1 MAEKKPISPQ
11 NGGPGHGPG
20 GGPGRHGYQKPKDL
34 RGTLAKLMRYLGRY
48 KAALCLVAVLLII
61 SSACTVGG
69 SYLIK
74 PLINDYILPGDF
86 PGLAKMLTV
95 MGCVY
100 LVGAVCSFGYARIMV
115 HVSQNTVARIRKDL
129 FDKMQ
134 SLPLKYFDTHTHGE
148 LMSRYTNDIE
158 TVSEALNNSFGSL
171 ISCTLNFL
179 GTIAMMIVLSPL
191 LTGITFIMLAV
202 MLGVVKVIGGRSRR
216 YFARQ
221 QAAIGAVNGYIEEM
235 IEGQKVIKV
244 FNHEEAAVAGFAGLN
259 EDYRQAATRAQ
270 AYAGAM
276 MPAMGNLSY
285 INYAITCCVGAILA
299 ISGGSF
305 RLGDL
310 GAFLQY
316 TRQVSQPITQ
326 ISQQVNTIL
335 AAVAGAERVFEVME
349 TEPEVDEGKV
359 KLVRVSED
367 HSGALQ
373 EASYDTGE
381 WAWKKADGTLVPLR
395 GDVRFD
401 HVVFGYDP
409 RKTILHDI
417 SLYAKP
423 GQKIAF
429 VGSTGAGKTT
439 ITSLINRFYEIQS
452 GTITYD
458 GIDVRDIEKDS
469 LRRSLGVVLQDT
481 HLFTGTVADNI
492 RYGRL
497 DATDEEVE
505 AAARLAGADT
515 FIRHLP
521 QGYQTP
527 LSGDGGN
534 LSQGERQLLNIARAA
549 CANPPVL
556 ILDEATSS
564 IDTRTEKII
573 EKGMDRLMAGRTVF
587 VIAHRLSTVRNAK
600 AIMVLEQGS
609 IIERGD
615 HDDLITQKGRY
626 YQLYTGQAELS

>member
-1 MAEKKPISPQ
+1 MAEKKHPGP
-11 NGGPGHGPG
+11 GMPPPGPHGPGHAPKG
-20 GGPGRHGYQKPKDL
+20 GFRKPKNM
-34 RGTLAKLMRYLGRY
+34 RGTLRKLMRYLGRY
-48 KAALCLVAVLLII
+48 KAHLALVVILLFI

-86 PGLAKMLTV
+86 PGLAKMLGV
-95 MGCVY
+95 MALVY
-100 LVGAVCSFGYARIMV
+100 IVGAVCSFGYARIMV
-115 HVSQNTVARIRKDL
+115 HVSQNTVAKIRADL

-134 SLPLKYFDTHTHGE
+134 GLPLKYFDAHTHGE

-158 TVSEALNNSFGSL
+158 TVSEALNNSFASV
-171 ISCTLNFL
+171 ISCSLNFL
-179 GTIAMMIVLSPL
+179 GTIAMMLVLSPV
-191 LTGITFIMLAV
+191 LTLITFGALAV
-202 MLGVVKVIGGRSRR
+202 MLAVVKAVGGRSRQ
-216 YFARQ
+216 YFAAQ
-221 QAAIGAVNGYIEEM
+221 QKAVGEVNGYIEEM

-244 FNHEEAAVAGFAGLN
+244 FNHESAAKEGFDQRNEA
-259 EDYRQAATRAQ
+259 YRQAGTRAQ
-270 AYAGAM
+270 IYAGIM
-276 MPAMGNLSY
+276 MPVMGNLSY
-285 INYAITCCVGAILA
+285 INYAVTCCVGGLLA
-299 ISGGSF
+299 IRS
-305 RLGDL
+305 GDL
-310 GAFLQY
+310 GGLAAFLQY

-335 AAVAGAERVFEVME
+335 SAVAGAERVFEVME
-349 TEPEVDEGKV
+349 AQPEVDEGKV
-359 KLVRVSED
+359 TLVRVTEGRDGSL
-367 HSGALQ
+367 A
-373 EASYDTGE
+373 EANFDTGA
-381 WAWKKADGTLVPLR
+381 WAWKKPDGELAPLQ
-395 GDVRFD
+395 GDVLFD
-401 HVVFGYDP
+401 HVVFGYDEDQ
-409 RKTILHDI
+409 TVLHDV
-417 SLYAKP
+417 SLFAKP

-439 ITSLINRFYEIQS
+439 ITNLINRFYEIRS

-497 DATDEEVE
+497 EATDEEVE
-505 AAARLAGADT
+505 AAAKLAGADT

-521 QGYQTP
+521 RGYDTV
-527 LSGDGGN
+527 LSGDGGS

-564 IDTRTEKII
+564 IDTRTEKLI

-600 AIMVLEQGS
+600 AIMVLEQGE

-615 HDDLITQKGRY
+615 HDDLIAQHGRY
-626 YQLYTGQAELS
+626 YQLYTGQMELD

>member
-1 MAEKKPISPQ
+1 
-11 NGGPGHGPG
+11 
-20 GGPGRHGYQKPKDL
+20 
-34 RGTLAKLMRYLGRY
+34 MRYLGRY
-48 KAALCLVAVLLII
+48 KALLVLVVVLLVI
-61 SSACTVGG
+61 SSACNVGG
-69 SYLIK
+69 SYLLK

-86 PGLAKMLTV
+86 PGLAKMLCLMAV
-95 MGCVY
+95 VY
-100 LVGAVCSFGYARIMV
+100 VTGAACSYAYARIMV
-115 HVSQNTVARIRKDL
+115 HVSQNTVAKIREDL

-134 SLPLKYFDTHTHGE
+134 RLPLRYFDTHTHGE
-148 LMSRYTNDIE
+148 LMSRYTNDID
-158 TVSEALNNSFGSL
+158 TVSEALNNSFASL
-171 ISCTLNFL
+171 ISCSLTFL
-179 GTIAMMIVLSPL
+179 GIIAMMIVLSPI
-191 LTGITFIMLAV
+191 LTAITFL
-202 MLGVVKVIGGRSRR
+202 MLGVMLLVVKTVGSRSRR
-216 YFARQ
+216 YFAAQ
-221 QAAIGAVNGYIEEM
+221 QKAIGEVNGYIEEM

-244 FNHEEAAVAGFAGLN
+244 FNHEEAAKAGFRQRNEAYRRAGTL
-259 EDYRQAATRAQ
+259 AQ
-270 AYAGAM
+270 IYAGM
-276 MPAMGNLSY
+276 MPPAMGNLSHV
-285 INYAITCCVGAILA
+285 NYAITCCVGAILA
-299 ISGGSF
+299 IRS
-305 RLGDL
+305 GDL
-310 GAFLQY
+310 GGLAAFLQY
-316 TRQVSQPITQ
+316 TKQVSQPINQ

-335 AAVAGAERVFEVME
+335 SAVAGAERIFEVME
-349 TEPEVDEGKV
+349 EKPETNEGKV
-359 KLVRVSED
+359 TLVRVTEGC
-367 HSGALQ
+367 SGQLT
-373 EASYDTGE
+373 EADFDTGA
-381 WAWKKADGTLVPLR
+381 WAWKKPGGGLVPVR

-409 RKTILHDI
+409 RKTVLHDI
-417 SLYAKP
+417 SLFAKP

-439 ITSLINRFYEIQS
+439 ITNLINRFYEIQS

-497 DATDEEVE
+497 EATDEEVE
-505 AAARLAGADT
+505 AAARLAGADG

-521 QGYQTP
+521 HGYQTV

-600 AIMVLEQGS
+600 AIMVLEQGQ

-615 HDDLITQKGRY
+615 HEDLIAQRGRY
-626 YQLYTGQAELS
+626 YQLYTGQTELD

>member
-1 MAEKKPISPQ
+1 
-11 NGGPGHGPG
+11 
-20 GGPGRHGYQKPKDL
+20 
-34 RGTLAKLMRYLGRY
+34 MRYLGRY
-48 KAALCLVAVLLII
+48 KALLVLVVVLLVI
-61 SSACTVGG
+61 SSACNVGG
-69 SYLIK
+69 SYLLK

-86 PGLAKMLTV
+86 PGLAKMLCLMAV
-95 MGCVY
+95 VY
-100 LVGAVCSFGYARIMV
+100 VTGAACSYAYARIMV
-115 HVSQNTVARIRKDL
+115 HVSQNTVAKIREDL

-134 SLPLKYFDTHTHGE
+134 RLPLRYFDTHTHGE
-148 LMSRYTNDIE
+148 LMSRYTNDID
-158 TVSEALNNSFGSL
+158 TVSEALNNSFASL
-171 ISCTLNFL
+171 ISCSLTFL
-179 GTIAMMIVLSPL
+179 GIIAMMIVLSPI
-191 LTGITFIMLAV
+191 LTAITFL
-202 MLGVVKVIGGRSRR
+202 MLGVMLLVVKTVGSRSRR
-216 YFARQ
+216 YFAAQ
-221 QAAIGAVNGYIEEM
+221 QKAIGEVNGYIEEM

-244 FNHEEAAVAGFAGLN
+244 FNHEEAAKAGFRQRNEAYRRAGTL
-259 EDYRQAATRAQ
+259 AQ
-270 AYAGAM
+270 IYAGM
-276 MPAMGNLSY
+276 MPPAMGNLSHV
-285 INYAITCCVGAILA
+285 NYAITCCVGAILA
-299 ISGGSF
+299 IRS
-305 RLGDL
+305 GDL
-310 GAFLQY
+310 GGLAAFLQY
-316 TRQVSQPITQ
+316 TKQVSQPINQ

-335 AAVAGAERVFEVME
+335 SAVAGAERIFEVME
-349 TEPEVDEGKV
+349 EKPETNEGKV
-359 KLVRVSED
+359 TLVRVTEGR
-367 HSGALQ
+367 SGQLT
-373 EASYDTGE
+373 EADFDTGA
-381 WAWKKADGTLVPLR
+381 WAWKKPGGGLVPVR

-409 RKTILHDI
+409 RKTVLHDI
-417 SLYAKP
+417 SLFAKP

-439 ITSLINRFYEIQS
+439 ITNLINRFYEIQS

-497 DATDEEVE
+497 EATDEEVE
-505 AAARLAGADT
+505 AAARLAGADG

-521 QGYQTP
+521 HGYQTV

-600 AIMVLEQGS
+600 AIMVLEQGQ

-615 HDDLITQKGRY
+615 HEDLIAQRGRY
-626 YQLYTGQAELS
+626 YQLYTGQTELD

>member
-1 MAEKKPISPQ
+1 MAEKKHP
-11 NGGPGHGPG
+11 GPGMPPPGPHRPGHAPKG
-20 GGPGRHGYQKPKDL
+20 GFRKPKNM
-34 RGTLAKLMRYLGRY
+34 RGTLHKLMRYLGRY
-48 KAALCLVAVLLII
+48 KAHLALVVILLFI

-86 PGLAKMLTV
+86 PGLAKMLGL
-95 MGCVY
+95 MALVY
-100 LVGAVCSFGYARIMV
+100 IVGAVCSFGYARIMV
-115 HVSQNTVARIRKDL
+115 HVSQNTVAKIRADL

-134 SLPLKYFDTHTHGE
+134 GLPLKYFDAHTHGE

-158 TVSEALNNSFGSL
+158 TVSEALNNSFASV
-171 ISCTLNFL
+171 ISCSLNFL
-179 GTIAMMIVLSPL
+179 GTIAMMLVLSPV
-191 LTGITFIMLAV
+191 LTLITFGALAV
-202 MLGVVKVIGGRSRR
+202 MLAVVKAVGGRSRQ
-216 YFARQ
+216 YFAAQ
-221 QAAIGAVNGYIEEM
+221 QKAVGEVNGYIEEM

-244 FNHEEAAVAGFAGLN
+244 FNHESAAKEGFDQRNEA
-259 EDYRQAATRAQ
+259 YRQAGTRAQ
-270 AYAGAM
+270 IYAGIM
-276 MPAMGNLSY
+276 MPVMGNLSY
-285 INYAITCCVGAILA
+285 INYAVTCCVGGLLA
-299 ISGGSF
+299 IRS
-305 RLGDL
+305 GDL
-310 GAFLQY
+310 GGLAAFLQY

-335 AAVAGAERVFEVME
+335 SAVAGAERVFEVME
-349 TEPEVDEGKV
+349 AQPEVDEGKV
-359 KLVRVSED
+359 TLVRVTEGRDGSL
-367 HSGALQ
+367 A
-373 EASYDTGE
+373 EANFDTGA
-381 WAWKKADGTLVPLR
+381 WAWKKPDGELAPLR

-401 HVVFGYDP
+401 HVVFGYDEDQ
-409 RKTILHDI
+409 TVLHDV
-417 SLYAKP
+417 SLFAKP

-439 ITSLINRFYEIQS
+439 ITNLINRFYEIRS

-497 DATDEEVE
+497 EATDEEVE
-505 AAARLAGADT
+505 AAARLAGADG

-521 QGYQTP
+521 HGYQTV
-527 LSGDGGN
+527 LSGDGGS

-564 IDTRTEKII
+564 IDTRTEKLI

-600 AIMVLEQGS
+600 AIMVLEQGE

-615 HDDLITQKGRY
+615 HDDLIAQHGRY
-626 YQLYTGQAELS
+626 YQLYTGQMELD